1 MSPAVAVK
9 TFRRESSKGRGDRMK
24 NSRLPT
30 GCRETSRLTTF
41 INATN
46 KTQAAMKAQVILQS
60 ADAMIGFTYSLDRP
74 PSKTAFAVAP
84 APRYWLFQLFH
95 QHLGLSSALFVFLAA
110 GGRQV
115 LGRALGKPALGL
127 EVSECLC

>member
-1 MSPAVAVK
+1 MMVGRMSPAVAVK

-30 GCRETSRLTTF
+30 GCRETSRL
-41 INATN
+41 
-46 KTQAAMKAQVILQS
+46 
-60 ADAMIGFTYSLDRP
+60 

-84 APRYWLFQLFH
+84 VPRDRLFQLFH

-110 GGRQV
+110 AGRQV
-115 LGRALGKPALGL
+115 LGRALGEPALGL